1 VAGHRGLVDDFLE
14 SAGDRADQIELVSNL
29 MIVGDG
35 PVNEV
40 AWTRCAMS
48 CKGAESS

>member
-40 AWTRCAMS
+40 LIRTRALTRTAC
-48 CKGAESS
+48 